1 MTTKESHYRALNPK
15 MTPIEGSNRM
25 NDNIEASRKWHKE
38 MIVQNTIQALEKNNI
53 AALYTETAGSAC
65 REVLQR
71 IPEGSKVGYGGSL
84 TLDQMG
90 LKETIRKGNYN
101 LLYRQL
107 YGMSEEEQDKVRR
120 ESLFSD
126 VFLMSTNALT
136 MEGHLVNVDGFG
148 NRVAA
153 LIFGPPKIIV
163 IAGVNKIVPDYEAAI
178 YRIKNHVAPIHA
190 KRRNKNLP
198 CAETGFCVN
207 CHAPE
212 RFCNALVVIQHQLL
226 KDKGRITVVIV
237 GEELGI

>member
-1 MTTKESHYRALNPK
+1 
-15 MTPIEGSNRM
+15 M
-25 NDNIEASRKWHKE
+25 NDNFEASRKWHKE
-38 MIVQNTIQALEKNNI
+38 LIARKTIQSLKNNNI
-53 AALYTETAGSAC
+53 AALYAETADDAC
-65 REVLQR
+65 LQVLNR

-84 TLDQMG
+84 TLDQLG
-90 LKETIRKGNYN
+90 LKETIGKGKYN
-101 LLYRQL
+101 LLHRQL
-107 YGMSEEEQDKVRR
+107 YGMSEDEQDKVRR

-136 MEGHLVNVDGFG
+136 MEGHLVNIDGIG

-163 IAGVNKIVPDYEAAI
+163 ISGINKIVPDYEAAI

-207 CHAPE
+207 CHSPE
-212 RFCNALVVIQHQLL
+212 RFCNALVVIEHQYL
-226 KDKGRITVVIV
+226 KNKDRITVVIV

>member
-1 MTTKESHYRALNPK
+1 
-15 MTPIEGSNRM
+15 M
-25 NDNIEASRKWHKE
+25 NDNFEVSRKWHKE
-38 MIVQNTIQALEKNNI
+38 LIARKTIQSLENNNI
-53 AALYTETAGSAC
+53 AALYAETADDAC
-65 REVLQR
+65 LQVLHR

-84 TLDQMG
+84 TLDQLG
-90 LKETIRKGNYN
+90 LKETIRKGKYN

-107 YGMSEEEQDKVRR
+107 YGMSEDEQDKVRR

-136 MEGHLVNVDGFG
+136 MEGHLVNIDGIG

-163 IAGVNKIVPDYEAAI
+163 ISGVNKIVPDYEAAV

-207 CHAPE
+207 CHSPE
-212 RFCNALVVIQHQLL
+212 RFCNALVVIEHQYL
-226 KDKGRITVVIV
+226 KNKDRITVVIV